1 MSSARTQSQLWTA
14 TPISSLGRV
23 FTLHFILESEMGRGN
38 VQLVRTIISQIVL
51 VVAIINESFE
61 IQNLTKFPWFQIF
74 LLYYDPIN
82 LVTTCF
88 RLIEIGWRRSSM
100 NVWLRLNRTSVVN
113 FWIQSFFLR
122 IYKSIAFPYSFSWDW
137 LIRQWWWIS
146 RVYQNFPRCWN
157 FLEVSFKSSFFV
169 AFQQPLNIKS
179 KFCFPYTQLDLV

>member
-23 FTLHFILESEMGRGN
+23 FTFHFILESEMGRGN

-74 LLYYDPIN
+74 LLYCDPIN

-88 RLIEIGWRRSSM
+88 RLIKIGWRRSSM
-100 NVWLRLNRTSVVN
+100 NVWLRLNRTSVGN

-122 IYKSIAFPYSFSWDW
+122 INKFHGVSLQLFLRLTNSSMMMNFTCLSKLSSLLKLSW
-137 LIRQWWWIS
+137 S
-146 RVYQNFPRCWN
+146 
-157 FLEVSFKSSFFV
+157 
-169 AFQQPLNIKS
+169 
-179 KFCFPYTQLDLV
+179 